1 MLCFE
6 SILWKSSFTALICCT
21 SESVQQQKLQ
31 IGIIYANISWKLCWA
46 FSFTKEPKK
55 YSFFVNQGRVHSR
68 NWTRTLDTIYKNG
81 CAGGKLFYTISR
93 IKGTFPILLIL
104 ILFYQLFF
112 NYLNMLVLMWCIDA
126 CLVIEIAF
134 YCSIFLYLSFHSH
147 INAVCVYCNLIN
159 KRVSRW
165 HEVFRYLNFPHIWL
179 HSNIFL
185 KR

>member
-1 MLCFE
+1 MWIFLENFVE
-6 SILWKSSFTALICCT
+6 PFPSRRNLKNILFLWIKEEYTVETEQEHWHNIWKMVVL
-21 SESVQQQKLQ
+21 V
-31 IGIIYANISWKLCWA
+31 
-46 FSFTKEPKK
+46 
-55 YSFFVNQGRVHSR
+55 VNYY
-68 NWTRTLDTIYKNG
+68 L
-81 CAGGKLFYTISR
+81 YTISR
-93 IKGTFPILLIL
+93 IKGIFPILLIL
-104 ILFYQLFF
+104 TLFYQLFF

-134 YCSIFLYLSFHSH
+134 YCSIFLYLSFYSH
-147 INAVCVYCNLIN
+147 INAVCIYCNLIN